1 MRISCFKSASV
12 LKKLSA
18 QVTGP
23 VTKNHLLIARYTLPH
38 KIWYAHQRGPETFT
52 NNTSESKR
60 TEITQPLYPYV
71 IWIRLIKLKH
81 LWSGETKQLKLE
93 KQEQKRLAEKVYW
106 LNWGE
111 FQAIPICPP
120 KYYAHYV
127 SQDSHGEIF
136 PKLIVRWQRRFACS

>member
-1 MRISCFKSASV
+1 MGR
-12 LKKLSA
+12 KL
-18 QVTGP
+18 
-23 VTKNHLLIARYTLPH
+23 LLIIPP
-38 KIWYAHQRGPETFT
+38 KVRGLR
-52 NNTSESKR
+52 SHMR
-60 TEITQPLYPYV
+60 TQPLYPYV

-111 FQAIPICPP
+111 FQAIPLCPP

-136 PKLIVRWQRRFACS
+136 PKLIVRWQRRFACSWAKIEEVALLYLTYHYFQLNLSLTNVYRIGDVRILR